1 MSYLLTAR
9 FPDVPDSQTPNF
21 FAAVCHER
29 FFPYLLLPPL
39 PACLLAWLSIY
50 LPCRHEQ
57 LHVTTTATMGK
68 RKPSDAGV
76 EEVPAKTT
84 KKSRVTMHAGMFL
97 DPFFSFYRSQGF
109 IEWRRLAGW
118 QGWLMPDLVGC
129 SESSTPDPTKLSCH
143 RNTQRR
149 ASRP

>member
-1 MSYLLTAR
+1 
-9 FPDVPDSQTPNF
+9 
-21 FAAVCHER
+21 
-29 FFPYLLLPPL
+29 
-39 PACLLAWLSIY
+39 
-50 LPCRHEQ
+50 
-57 LHVTTTATMGK
+57 MGK

-118 QGWLMPDLVGC
+118 QGWLMPDLTWWGAA
-129 SESSTPDPTKLSCH
+129 SLRLQTPPNCH
-143 RNTQRR
+143 VIETPKGELVDRER
-149 ASRP
+149 